1 MYESEFNAATSAAT
15 LSEQA
20 TPRDRHLS
28 ELELVYQN
36 APVGLCV
43 VDPELRFV
51 RVNDRLA
58 EINGIPA
65 SEHIGRSV
73 RDLLPALAPA
83 IERTAAQV
91 IATRKPLL
99 NIELSGETPA
109 EPGRTRY
116 WNESWYPALDE
127 SGDIKAIGV
136 VVDEITEAKE
146 KERELAASEER
157 FRLALSSG
165 AVTVYE
171 QDKELRYR
179 WLYPTEPYSSEVIGM
194 TDSQLAPGPGAEYL
208 EHLKR
213 SVIETGRSV
222 RETIGIP
229 VRKESRWYDV
239 IIEPRYDAK
248 GEVVGVGGTALD
260 VTDRVK
266 AEKANRESEALL
278 QMATE
283 TALMFGWELDFG
295 AGTAKW
301 SSNASKIIGRPER
314 ELPKRAAE
322 ANFFVH
328 PDDKKDMYEKYLDA
342 LQRGVDQYSV
352 EYRGT
357 NRSGEMRNWFSIGR
371 IIRDDSGNG
380 SRVIGV
386 TQDITERKRVED
398 ELRRKEMF
406 NRQLIAN
413 SPDCLKTLDLQ
424 GNLLSMSPS
433 GLELLELERIDS
445 FIGRPYEGFWRES
458 DREAVRMA
466 IAEAAQGGSGRFQA
480 FCPSAKGKP
489 LWWDVIIR
497 PIFGPDGRLE
507 KLLSVSRDITD
518 QKQAE
523 LDQAALY
530 KVGELI
536 RSATCPDDLLG
547 DVVDLVGNYLEV
559 SRCVFLELDPSTGTA
574 LAHRDFHL
582 NGQPA
587 LAGSLPLGG
596 FSPESIAMLRAGKTL
611 VNNDVKNTPR
621 TAEYYDPVYKALAM
635 EAFVGVPLFHDGK
648 WVAILAVVQDT
659 PRKWAPRQIGFIESA
674 AERTW
679 LAVERLRSEAALKE
693 TLEEK
698 DRLFHLEQEARAAA
712 EDANRAR
719 DEFLAVLSHEL
730 RTPLHSMKGW
740 LSMLRHDELDDVNRE
755 RAMEAIH
762 RGVETQNALIED
774 LLDVSRIVSGRL
786 QIEHGEVSLVQAV
799 RNVVDQCR
807 PAAEQKGVK
816 LNLSV
821 GTEDLIVAGDK
832 VRLGQVAANL
842 VENAL
847 KFTHAGGHVSVEVE
861 RVSEWAEVVISDTGE
876 GIRSD
881 SIRRIFERFEQ
892 QDSSSRR
899 LHGGLGLGLSI
910 ARHLTELH
918 GGTLNASS
926 EGEGKGSK
934 FTLRLP
940 LLDAQEPL
948 TERSEA
954 PSVKDAPAEML
965 EGLRILLVEDD
976 QEALEMLTIYLS
988 MEGAQVSGC
997 DDAAEALE
1005 RLRTEQFDLMIADIG
1020 MPYMNG
1026 HDLIKAV
1033 REELGLDGQTLPAVA
1048 LSGFAAKSDK
1058 EFSVACGFQ
1067 AHLTKPLD
1075 PLDLISSI
1083 RKFV

>member
-1 MYESEFNAATSAAT
+1 MYESEFSAAAR
-15 LSEQA
+15 EQSGSA
-20 TPRDRHLS
+20 DRHLS
-28 ELELVYQN
+28 ELELVYQH

-43 VDPELRFV
+43 LDPDLRFI

-65 SEHIGRSV
+65 SQHIGRSAHEV
-73 RDLLPALAPA
+73 LPTIADKVEQ
-83 IERTAAQV
+83 IAAKV
-91 IATRKPLL
+91 INGREPVL
-99 NIELSGETPA
+99 NLEFSGEIPSA
-109 EPGRTRY
+109 PGHTRY
-116 WNESWYPALDE
+116 WNVSWYPAVDE
-127 SGDIKAIGV
+127 TGKVTALGV
-136 VVDEITEAKE
+136 VVDDVTEAKE
-146 KERELAASEER
+146 KERQLAESEVR

-179 WLYPTEPYSSEVIGM
+179 WIFPTEPYSPEVIGK
-194 TDSQLAPGPGAEYL
+194 TDSELAPGPGSEFL

-213 SVIETGRSV
+213 SVIETGRSI

-229 VRKESRWYDV
+229 VQEESRWYDL
-239 IIEPRYDAK
+239 IIEPRFDTD
-248 GEVVGVGGTALD
+248 GEVMGVGGTALD

-283 TALMFGWELDFG
+283 TALMFGWEMDFS

-314 ELPKRAAE
+314 ELPKRATE

-328 PDDKKDMYEKYLDA
+328 PDDKRDMYEKYLDA

-352 EYRGT
+352 EYRGK
-357 NRSGEMRNWFSIGR
+357 NRSGELRTWFSIGR

-413 SPDCLKTLDLQ
+413 SPDCVKTLDLQ

-433 GLELLELERIDS
+433 GLELLELECVDP
-445 FIGRPYEGFWRES
+445 FIGKPYEGFWRES

-489 LWWDVIIR
+489 MWWDVIIR

-547 DVVDLVGNYLEV
+547 DVGDLVGNYLEV

-587 LAGSLPLGG
+587 LADSVPLGG
-596 FSPESIAMLRAGKTL
+596 FSPESIAMLRSGKTL

-621 TAEYYDPVYKALAM
+621 TAEYYDPVYKTLSM
-635 EAFVGVPLFHDGK
+635 EAFVGVPLFHDGN
-648 WVAILAVVQDT
+648 WVAILAVVQDA
-659 PRKWAPRQIGFIESA
+659 PRKWAARQIGFIESV

-679 LAVERLRSEAALKE
+679 LAVERLRSEVALKE
-693 TLEEK
+693 TAEEK
-698 DRLFHLEQEARAAA
+698 ERLFHLEQEARSAA

-740 LSMLRHDELDDVNRE
+740 LSMLRQNELDDANRE
-755 RAMEAIH
+755 RAMEAIQ
-762 RGVETQNALIED
+762 RGVETQHALIED

-786 QIEHGEVSLVQAV
+786 QIEQGEVSLVQVV

-807 PAAEQKGVK
+807 PSAEQKGVE

-821 GTEDLIVAGDK
+821 RAEDLTVAGDK
-832 VRLGQVAANL
+832 VRLGQVVANL
-842 VENAL
+842 VENGL
-847 KFTHAGGHVSVEVE
+847 KFTPSGGQVSVEVN
-861 RVSEWAEVVISDTGE
+861 RVGEWAEVTVSDTGE

-899 LHGGLGLGLSI
+899 PYGGLGLGLSI

-940 LLDAQEPL
+940 LLDARERVM
-948 TERSEA
+948 ERSEA
-954 PSVKDAPAEML
+954 PASKDANAEVL

-976 QEALEMLTIYLS
+976 QEALEMLTVYLS
-988 MEGAQVSGC
+988 MEGAEVSGC

-1005 RLRTEQFDLMIADIG
+1005 RLRTEQFDLMITDIG

-1033 REELGLDGQTLPAVA
+1033 REELKLDGQKLPAVA
-1048 LSGFAAKSDK
+1048 LSGFAARSDK
-1058 EFSVACGFQ
+1058 EFSIACGFQ

-1075 PLDLISSI
+1075 PQDLISSI
-1083 RKFV
+1083 RTFV

>member
-1 MYESEFNAATSAAT
+1 MYEADLNAQASAAAVT
-15 LSEQA
+15 ERNH
-20 TPRDRHLS
+20 PGDRHLS
-28 ELELVYQN
+28 ELELVYQH

-43 VDPELRFV
+43 VDPELRFI

-58 EINGIPA
+58 EINGIPV

-73 RDLLPALAPA
+73 RELLPTLVPR
-83 IERTAAQV
+83 IEQIAAHV
-91 IATRKPLL
+91 IATREPVL

-127 SGDIKAIGV
+127 SGAIKAIGV
-136 VVDEITEAKE
+136 IVEEITEAKE
-146 KERELAASEER
+146 KERELAESELR

-171 QDKELRYR
+171 QDRDLRYR
-179 WLYPTEPYSSEVIGM
+179 WLYPTEPYSSDVIGM
-194 TDSQLAPGPGAEYL
+194 TDSELAPGPGAEYL

-213 SVIETGRSV
+213 SVIETGRSL

-229 VRKESRWYDV
+229 VQKETRWYDL
-239 IIEPRYDAK
+239 IIEPRFDAN

-283 TALMFGWELDFG
+283 TALMFGWEVDFS
-295 AGTAKW
+295 AGTTKW

-314 ELPKRAAE
+314 ELPKRSTE
-322 ANFFVH
+322 SNFFVH

-342 LQRGVDQYSV
+342 LQRGADQYSV

-371 IIRDDSGNG
+371 IIRDDAGNG

-386 TQDITERKRVED
+386 TQDITERKQVED

-413 SPDCLKTLDLQ
+413 SPDCLKTLDLH

-433 GLELLELERIDS
+433 GLELLELDCVDQ
-445 FIGRPYEGFWRES
+445 FIGRPYEGFWREA

-497 PIFGPDGRLE
+497 PIFGPDGQLE

-587 LAGSLPLGG
+587 LADSVPLGG
-596 FSPESIAMLRAGKTL
+596 FSPESIAMLRSGKTL

-621 TAEYYDPVYKALAM
+621 TAEYYEPVYKALSM
-635 EAFVGVPLFHDGK
+635 EAFVGVPLFHDGN
-648 WVAILAVVQDT
+648 WVAILAVVQDA
-659 PRKWAPRQIGFIESA
+659 PRKWAARQIGFIESA

-679 LAVERLRSEAALKE
+679 LAVERLRSEVALKE
-693 TLEEK
+693 TAEEK
-698 DRLFHLEQEARAAA
+698 ERLFHLEQEARAAA

-719 DEFLAVLSHEL
+719 DEFLAMLSHEL

-740 LSMLRHDELDDVNRE
+740 LSMLRHDELDEANRE
-755 RAMEAIH
+755 RAMEAIQ
-762 RGVETQNALIED
+762 RGVDTQNAMIED

-786 QIEHGEVSLVQAV
+786 QIEHSEVSLVQSV
-799 RNVVDQCR
+799 RNVIDQCR
-807 PAAEQKGVK
+807 PTAEQKGVE
-816 LNLSV
+816 LDLSV
-821 GTEDLIVAGDK
+821 RSDDLLVRGDK
-832 VRLGQVAANL
+832 VRLGQVVANL

-847 KFTHAGGHVSVEVE
+847 KFTPKGGHVSVEVE
-861 RVSEWAEVVISDTGE
+861 RVGEFAEVTVSDTGE

-881 SIRRIFERFEQ
+881 SIMRIFERFEQ

-899 LHGGLGLGLSI
+899 PYGGLGLGLSI

-940 LLDAQEPL
+940 LLEPQERSIEP
-948 TERSEA
+948 SEA
-954 PSVKDAPAEML
+954 PTSNDAHAEVL
-965 EGLRILLVEDD
+965 EGLKILLVEDD

-988 MEGAQVSGC
+988 MEGADVSGC
-997 DDAAEALE
+997 DDAIEALE
-1005 RLRTEQFDLMIADIG
+1005 RLKTEQFDLMIADIG

-1033 REELGLDGQTLPAVA
+1033 REELKLDGQKLPAVA
-1048 LSGFAAKSDK
+1048 LSGFAARSDK
-1058 EFSVACGFQ
+1058 EFSIACGFQ

-1075 PLDLISSI
+1075 PQVLISSI
-1083 RKFV
+1083 RSFV